1 MRPGGLIVVDN
12 VLWGGRV
19 AYPEASDDV
28 TLAIRAFNEQVAL
41 DERVDRVMI
50 SVSDGLSLLRK
61 R

>member
-1 MRPGGLIVVDN
+1 MSAPTERAVRPVVD
-12 VLWGGRV
+12 
-19 AYPEASDDV
+19 PDDDSTD
-28 TLAIRAFNEQVAL
+28 TLSIRAFNEQVAL

>member
-1 MRPGGLIVVDN
+1 MVDN

-19 AYPEASDDV
+19 ADPEASDDV